1 MLTLLSDRTT
11 GRNLLWNANGGDEIT
26 SVDLFTIV
34 PRHVK
39 RLEEKKKRTKKHA
52 EVYTPLRVVKQ
63 MNDYLD
69 DDFGKR
75 PWQEYV
81 DSRRLEITC
90 GEAPFICS
98 RYDAG
103 TGEDIPLEKRVGI
116 LDRKLAV
123 VKKNDGDR
131 NWILR
136 AVQSCYGYEFLGDSL
151 YIARRNVL
159 QTVYDYFGVAPAG
172 LINVIVWNF
181 FQMDG
186 LTGKVAGQD
195 ALIYDWRARR
205 KLPFN
210 EVKNAG
216 S

>member
-1 MLTLLSDRTT
+1 MLSDCTT
-11 GRNLLWNANGGDEIT
+11 GRNIRWNANDGEEMTG
-26 SVDLFTIV
+26 VDLFTIV

-39 RLEEKKKRTKKHA
+39 RLAEQKTRTKRHA
-52 EVYTPLRVVKQ
+52 EVYTPLKVCRQ
-63 MNDYLD
+63 MIDFID

-103 TGEDIPLEKRVGI
+103 TGEEIPIEKRTGI

-123 VKKNDGDR
+123 VKKNDGSR
-131 NWILR
+131 EWILR
-136 AVQSCYGYEFLGDSL
+136 AVQACYAYEYLGDSL

-159 QTVYDYFGVAPAG
+159 QTVYDYFGVAPNG
-172 LINVIVWNF
+172 LINVIAWNF
-181 FQMDG
+181 WQMDG
-186 LTGKVAGQD
+186 LTGKVFGQD

-205 KLPFN
+205 KVAFN
-210 EVKNAG
+210 ACRAKG
-216 S
+216 C